1 MCFEILGF
9 DIILDKRLKP
19 WLLEINHTPSF
30 TTDTPLDYKIKFGV
44 IKESLEI
51 MNISVKNRKDFRA
64 KQKAKFEE
72 RMFTRSIKRLS
83 LDDKVALKA
92 KAMQERLKHEDNVMR
107 NYERIYPVRFG

>member
-9 DIILDKRLKP
+9 DIILDKNLKP

-30 TTDTPLDYKIKFGV
+30 TTDTPLDYKIKYGV

-51 MNISVKNRKDFRA
+51 MNISVKNRKEWRA
-64 KQKAKFEE
+64 QQKAKFEQ

-83 LDDKVALKA
+83 IDDKVALK
-92 KAMQERLKHEDNVMR
+92 
-107 NYERIYPVRFG
+107 